1 MNDLCRTDKRIQKKK
16 TVKNDINSTV
26 GGFKKGNEEVLFLC
40 MTRFVK
46 NHLVN
51 QK

>member
-26 GGFKKGNEEVLFLC
+26 GGFKKGDDGVLFLC

-46 NHLVN
+46 NHLVI

>member
-26 GGFKKGNEEVLFLC
+26 GGFKKA
-40 MTRFVK
+40 MK
-46 NHLVN
+46 NIYFYV
-51 QK
+51 

>member
-26 GGFKKGNEEVLFLC
+26 GGFKKEKKKKVNFTYDLFC
-40 MTRFVK
+40 
-46 NHLVN
+46 
-51 QK
+51 